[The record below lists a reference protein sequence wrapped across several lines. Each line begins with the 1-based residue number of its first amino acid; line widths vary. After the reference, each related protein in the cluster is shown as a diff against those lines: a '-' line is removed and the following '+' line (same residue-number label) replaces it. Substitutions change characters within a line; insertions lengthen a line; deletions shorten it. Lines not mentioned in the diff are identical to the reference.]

1 MLVAICLPSASYA
14 LSANTDFATF
24 FTATDCAIAPQKQS
38 SEIRIVDNILFIVL
52 FINKFV
58 TLRRV
63 WHLAIPTL
71 PSVNCLVRDYGKN
84 AIASYALWMRGY
96 GKDAIASYNAKS
108 DLALS
113 IAACDTSLPESICA
127 ISVMRCSSVSCVIV
141 DTVPCSVSCF
151 ATL

>member
-1 MLVAICLPSASYA
+1 MPSAERNTPLLVAICLPSASYA

-24 FTATDCAIAPQKQS
+24 FTAAGCAIAPQRQS

-63 WHLAIPTL
+63 WHLAIPTQ
-71 PSVNCLVRDYGKN
+71 PSVNCLV
-84 AIASYALWMRGY
+84 RGY

-127 ISVMRCSSVSCVIV
+127 ISVIRCSSVSCVIV

>member
-1 MLVAICLPSASYA
+1 MDAWLRQDAIASYA
-14 LSANTDFATF
+14 LWMRGYGKD
-24 FTATDCAIAPQKQS
+24 AIAS
-38 SEIRIVDNILFIVL
+38 YALWMRG
-52 FINKFV
+52 
-58 TLRRV
+58 
-63 WHLAIPTL
+63 
-71 PSVNCLVRDYGKN
+71 YGKD

>member
-1 MLVAICLPSASYA
+1 MPSAERNTPLLVAICLPSASYA

-24 FTATDCAIAPQKQS
+24 FTAAGCAIAPQRQS

-71 PSVNCLVRDYGKN
+71 PSVNCLVRGYGKN
-84 AIASYALWMRGY
+84 AIASYALWVRGYGKDAIASYALWMRGY
-96 GKDAIASYNAKS
+96 GRM
-108 DLALS
+108 
-113 IAACDTSLPESICA
+113 P
-127 ISVMRCSSVSCVIV
+127 
-141 DTVPCSVSCF
+141 
-151 ATL
+151 